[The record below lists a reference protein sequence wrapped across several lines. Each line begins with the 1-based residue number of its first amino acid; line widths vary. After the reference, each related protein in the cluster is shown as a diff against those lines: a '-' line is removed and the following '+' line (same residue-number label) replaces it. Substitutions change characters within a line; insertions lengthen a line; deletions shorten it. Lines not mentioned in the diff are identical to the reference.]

1 MQHPLPSWNI
11 ILAHH
16 TLQNSSW
23 LQTCLIP
30 ASPWDPL
37 QNSHWR
43 MQWDSEEAPRSDGLS
58 HQPLEMHHVV
68 QDPMLL
74 LELLPSKQVFQSWL
88 PVAGPPLTP
97 TPKQCP
103 PFNCHRETLWK
114 VYAGFHTGFLS
125 GGGEDSMLNDSQL
138 RPTKKPHFMAASYIQ
153 GRRKQGP

>member
-1 MQHPLPSWNI
+1 M
-11 ILAHH
+11 
-16 TLQNSSW
+16 
-23 LQTCLIP
+23 
-30 ASPWDPL
+30 
-37 QNSHWR
+37 
-43 MQWDSEEAPRSDGLS
+43 
-58 HQPLEMHHVV
+58 V
-68 QDPMLL
+68 QDPTLL
-74 LELLPSKQVFQSWL
+74 LELLPSKQVFQPWL

>member
-37 QNSHWR
+37 QNSHSRNGTQRRLRGVMVSPISHWR
-43 MQWDSEEAPRSDGLS
+43 CTMWSRIQRFFWSSFHQNRSSSPGCQWLALHSPQHRNSVLRSTATG
-58 HQPLEMHHVV
+58 
-68 QDPMLL
+68 
-74 LELLPSKQVFQSWL
+74 
-88 PVAGPPLTP
+88 
-97 TPKQCP
+97 
-103 PFNCHRETLWK
+103 ETLWK

-138 RPTKKPHFMAASYIQ
+138 RPTKKPHFMPASYIQ
-153 GRRKQGP
+153 GCRKQGP

>member
-1 MQHPLPSWNI
+1 MFLLYILQKSTYLASNLPDPCKPLG
-11 ILAHH
+11 
-16 TLQNSSW
+16 SSSE
-23 LQTCLIP
+23 LSLT
-30 ASPWDPL
+30 
-37 QNSHWR
+37 
-43 MQWDSEEAPRSDGLS
+43 QWDSEEAPRSDGLS

-68 QDPMLL
+68 QDPTLL
-74 LELLPSKQVFQSWL
+74 LELLPSKQVFQPWL

-138 RPTKKPHFMAASYIQ
+138 RPTKKPHFMPASSIQ

>member
-1 MQHPLPSWNI
+1 MFLLYIPQK
-11 ILAHH
+11 
-16 TLQNSSW
+16 SSW

-37 QNSHWR
+37 QNSHSRNGTQRRLRGVMVSPISHWR
-43 MQWDSEEAPRSDGLS
+43 CTTWSRIQRFFWTSF
-58 HQPLEMHHVV
+58 HQKP
-68 QDPMLL
+68 
-74 LELLPSKQVFQSWL
+74 WL
-88 PVAGPPLTP
+88 PVDGPPLTP

-153 GRRKQGP
+153 GRRKQGQ